1 MAVQIIRLP
10 QKMQR
15 KALAIRKAGKTIA
28 FVPTM
33 GALHEG
39 HLSLIDLAR
48 KKADYVVVSVY
59 VNPTQFGPKEDFS
72 RYPRPFK
79 TDAALCKLRG
89 TDIIFN
95 PDNLYAPDSST
106 WINEET
112 LSTGLCGGARPG
124 HFRGVTTVVGKLFN
138 LVLPH
143 VAVFGQKDAQ
153 QVAVIERMVRDLD
166 FPLKIIR
173 APITREPD
181 GLAMS
186 SRNIY
191 LSPDER
197 QKAVILSQTL
207 KTAKQMARDGKNPKQ
222 IAQTIG
228 KMIAQFA
235 PDARIDYIELRHSQ
249 SLIPLKQ
256 IVPRKTLVALAVY
269 FGKTR
274 LIDNAVI

>member
-1 MAVQIIRLP
+1 MEIIRLP

-15 KALAIRKAGKTIA
+15 KALAIRRAGKRIA

-48 KKADYVVVSVY
+48 KKADVVIVSIY

-79 TDAALCKLRG
+79 RDAALCKLRG
-89 TDIIFN
+89 ADILFA
-95 PDNLYAPDSST
+95 PENLYEPGSST

-112 LSTGLCGGARPG
+112 LSLGLCGGSRPG
-124 HFRGVTTVVGKLFN
+124 HFRGVCTVVGKLFH
-138 LVLPH
+138 LVQPDT
-143 VAVFGQKDAQ
+143 AIFGQKDAQ
-153 QVAVIERMVRDLD
+153 QAAVIERMARDLN
-166 FPLKIIR
+166 FPVKIIR

-186 SRNIY
+186 SRNAY
-191 LSPDER
+191 LSPEER
-197 QKAVILSQTL
+197 ARAVVLSQAL
-207 KTAKQMARDGKNPKQ
+207 SRAKQFAREGQPPGQ
-222 IAQTIG
+222 IVKALK
-228 KMIAQFA
+228 KMVAQFA
-235 PDARIDYIELRHSQ
+235 PEARIDYIELRHAQ
-249 SLIPLKQ
+249 TLEPITQ
-256 IVPRKTLVALAVY
+256 IAPPGKTLVALAVF